1 MARMFEP
8 FFTTRAG
15 GTGLGLTLVKS
26 VVEAHGGR
34 VRAWNNQPPPGATFE
49 VRLPLAAAVDGADR

>member
-1 MARMFEP
+1 MERMFEP

-34 VRAWNNQPPPGATFE
+34 VRAWNNEPPPGATFE
-49 VRLPLAAAVDGADR
+49 VRLPLSGAGAGG